1 MRLIALLLMGIL
13 ASSPA
18 AAQQAAASS
27 TAESSSSSA
36 DANPSADAKTAPP
49 LPVSLDKIRDGLERP
64 AAAHMFT
71 GSQAAKAGKEP
82 NFRVEIEER
91 RRIDELLAT
100 LNFKTGP
107 TPAGGLYAFEQQR
120 MMFPAV
126 DNPLAQPYAAF
137 NQGQLLTI
145 LVENLAGKY
154 LVGRAGDAITKSVR
168 EHAQASAR
176 KEVEEAVAE
185 YCAAKPNNGA
195 GIELCAPRPAEIA
208 R

>member
-1 MRLIALLLMGIL
+1 MRLMALLLMGIL

-18 AAQQAAASS
+18 AAQQAAPSS

-36 DANPSADAKTAPP
+36 DAKTTSP

-64 AAAHMFT
+64 TTMFS
-71 GSQAAKAGKEP
+71 GPRAGKLDKEP
-82 NFRVEIEER
+82 NFRVEIAER
-91 RRIDELLAT
+91 RKIEDLLAT
-100 LNFKTGP
+100 LTFKSGP
-107 TPAGGLYAFEQQR
+107 VPAEGIYGFEQQR

-154 LVGRAGDAITKSVR
+154 LAGRAADAITRSVR
-168 EHAQASAR
+168 EHAEASAR
-176 KEVEEAVAE
+176 KEVDEAVAE
-185 YCAAKPNNGA
+185 YCAAKPNSGA
-195 GIELCAPRPAEIA
+195 GIQLCAPRPAEIT

>member
-1 MRLIALLLMGIL
+1 MFSGRMA
-13 ASSPA
+13 
-18 AAQQAAASS
+18 
-27 TAESSSSSA
+27 
-36 DANPSADAKTAPP
+36 
-49 LPVSLDKIRDGLERP
+49 DKID
-64 AAAHMFT
+64 
-71 GSQAAKAGKEP
+71 SEP
-82 NFRVEIEER
+82 NFRVKIEER
-91 RRIDELLAT
+91 RKIDELLAT
-100 LNFKTGP
+100 LNFKSGP

-154 LVGRAGDAITKSVR
+154 LVGRAADAITKSVR
-168 EHAQASAR
+168 EHAEASAR

-195 GIELCAPRPAEIA
+195 GIELRAPRPAEIA

>member
-1 MRLIALLLMGIL
+1 MAG
-13 ASSPA
+13 
-18 AAQQAAASS
+18 
-27 TAESSSSSA
+27 
-36 DANPSADAKTAPP
+36 
-49 LPVSLDKIRDGLERP
+49 KID
-64 AAAHMFT
+64 
-71 GSQAAKAGKEP
+71 KEP

-91 RRIDELLAT
+91 RKIDELLAT
-100 LNFKTGP
+100 LNFKSGP

-154 LVGRAGDAITKSVR
+154 LVGRAAEAITRSVR
-168 EHAQASAR
+168 EHAEASAR

-195 GIELCAPRPAEIA
+195 GIELCAPRTAEIA

>member
-1 MRLIALLLMGIL
+1 MRLFALFLMGIL

-18 AAQQAAASS
+18 AAQQTAPSS
-27 TAESSSSSA
+27 TAESPSST
-36 DANPSADAKTAPP
+36 ADAKTAAS

-64 AAAHMFT
+64 VTGHMFS
-71 GSQAAKAGKEP
+71 GRMADKIDNEP
-82 NFRVEIEER
+82 NFRVKIEER
-91 RRIDELLAT
+91 RKIDELLAT
-100 LNFKTGP
+100 LNFKSGP

-154 LVGRAGDAITKSVR
+154 LVGRAADAITKSVR
-168 EHAQASAR
+168 EHAEASAR

>member
-1 MRLIALLLMGIL
+1 MKLVTLVVTGIL

-18 AAQQAAASS
+18 FAQQPAPSS
-27 TAESSSSSA
+27 TAGSSSSTP
-36 DANPSADAKTAPP
+36 DAGVAFD

-64 AAAHMFT
+64 ATTRLFT
-71 GSQAAKAGKEP
+71 LNFLKALDREP
-82 NFRVEIEER
+82 NFRVAIEER
-91 RRIDELLAT
+91 RKIDELLST
-100 LNFKTGP
+100 LNVKGGP

-120 MMFPAV
+120 IMFPAV

-145 LVENLAGKY
+145 LVENLVGKY
-154 LVGRAGDAITKSVR
+154 LVGRAADAITKSVR
-168 EHAQASAR
+168 DQAEAAAR
-176 KEVEEAVAE
+176 KEVDESVAE

-195 GIELCAPRPAEIA
+195 GIVLCAPPPAGPA

>member
-1 MRLIALLLMGIL
+1 MRLIALLLLGIL

-18 AAQQAAASS
+18 AAQQPSSSS
-27 TAESSSSSA
+27 TAEPSSSSA
-36 DANPSADAKTAPP
+36 DAKTTPP

-64 AAAHMFT
+64 ATAHMFT
-71 GSQAAKAGKEP
+71 GPLAAKLDKEP

-91 RRIDELLAT
+91 RRIDELLST
-100 LNFKTGP
+100 LNFKSGP

-154 LVGRAGDAITKSVR
+154 LVGRAVDSITKSVR
-168 EHAQASAR
+168 EHAEASAR
-176 KEVEEAVAE
+176 KEVEDAVAE

-195 GIELCAPRPAEIA
+195 GIELCAPRPSEIA